1 MQTYSVRDVEKV
13 LRLSRSAIRGLI
25 SGGFVN
31 PTRGPRR
38 QYRFSFQDL
47 IVLRTAQ
54 ALTQAKLS
62 RRRITRS
69 LKDLRRHLP
78 ESMPLSGLNIS
89 AVGDQL
95 VVRDGKTRWQA
106 EDGQYLLELDVSVAD
121 GVLKVVE
128 RTPQTLPLRNATRVA
143 EAQDWF
149 EQALDLEYSDPEGA
163 QEAYRRATSEDPE
176 NVAAWLNW
184 GRLLHEQGRLR
195 DAEKIYRRALESS
208 GNDAL
213 LLFNLGVLLEDLG
226 QGDAAFETYRCALS
240 QDPTLADC
248 HYNLARLYE
257 AMGKPQHAIRHL
269 GEYRRLQGAAARK

>member
-1 MQTYSVRDVEKV
+1 MQTYSVRDVERV

-25 SGGFVN
+25 SGGFVT

-54 ALTQAKLS
+54 ALTQAKVS

-69 LKDLRRHLP
+69 LQDLRRHLP

-89 AVGDQL
+89 AVGDHV

-128 RTPQTLPLRNATRVA
+128 RTPPAAAKNAAAGAVD
-143 EAQDWF
+143 AQDWF
-149 EQALDLEYSDPEGA
+149 EHALDLEYSDPGGA
-163 QEAYRRATSEDPE
+163 QEAYQRATSEDPE

-184 GRLLHEQGRLR
+184 GRLLHEQGRLK
-195 DAEKIYRRALESS
+195 DAEKVYRRALTSC

-226 QGDAAFETYRCALS
+226 QAGAAFETYQGALG

-269 GEYRRLQGAAARK
+269 GEYRRLQSSVAR